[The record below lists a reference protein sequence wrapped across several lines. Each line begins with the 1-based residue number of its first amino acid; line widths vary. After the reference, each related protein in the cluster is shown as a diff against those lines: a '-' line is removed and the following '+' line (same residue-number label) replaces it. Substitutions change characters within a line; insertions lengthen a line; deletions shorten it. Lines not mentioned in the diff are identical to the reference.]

1 MFSLQDAETCLV
13 SCLDLPLLCTED
25 KVFVCKLQLW
35 FTSPTLDS
43 FLQNTCYLENFL
55 PSLPAALS
63 SSTLQLQHNF
73 KFLQRRW
80 GVCGEFPSPFI
91 SMLVSS
97 PGFLLK
103 MAVGIR
109 TGKRMCLI
117 LCFWEPADVF
127 LHIRQHNITVKP
139 AACTST
145 LGCAVT

>member
-73 KFLQRRW
+73 KFFTEEVGCVW
-80 GVCGEFPSPFI
+80 WVPF
-91 SMLVSS
+91 SFHFNASFQSWVPFEDGSGDKDRKTHVFNSL
-97 PGFLLK
+97 FL
-103 MAVGIR
+103 R
-109 TGKRMCLI
+109 TCWCIFTYK
-117 LCFWEPADVF
+117 
-127 LHIRQHNITVKP
+127 
-139 AACTST
+139 AA
-145 LGCAVT
+145 